1 MGIKIIMGSQLKME
15 SLGEIKKQDS
25 LKIRIIGKDKSNWVL
40 RSLEFLS
47 SSSSIELH
55 EAILVHLIFQN
66 LLPNG
71 YFVFRLCHTSRYISK
86 MQRQY
91 PLLTQT

>member
-1 MGIKIIMGSQLKME
+1 MGSQLKME

-47 SSSSIELH
+47 SSSSIE
-55 EAILVHLIFQN
+55 VS
-66 LLPNG
+66 
-71 YFVFRLCHTSRYISK
+71 YFR
-86 MQRQY
+86 
-91 PLLTQT
+91 